1 MSSLSIPDDDLDW
14 EDDPYE
20 PYDTPRSWLERIR
33 PRWSQSL
40 LSSTA
45 SPGSGNAYA
54 DAASARAAV
63 ESRLENA
70 VIGALRQPRAPEFV
84 PEPAGFLGDLDRRI
98 ALISIAGRFAAAIGI
113 AAVVALFFVFL
124 IPASRD
130 YFGQT
135 DGAPSGIIQSMK
147 ATLIELPSTSEG
159 TKPALCELQ
168 NILGLPQSQPVM
180 THEQSETLLQQFMQ
194 WREKPPVAKT
204 KMSPFSVGEK

>member
-1 MSSLSIPDDDLDW
+1 MSSLSIRNDDLDW

-20 PYDTPRSWLERIR
+20 PYDAPRSWLERLR
-33 PRWSQSL
+33 PRWSRSL
-40 LSSTA
+40 LSSSA
-45 SPGSGNAYA
+45 SRGSGDASA
-54 DAASARAAV
+54 DAASAPAAAA
-63 ESRLENA
+63 SRLEDA
-70 VIGALRQPRAPEFV
+70 VFGALRRPREPELMS
-84 PEPAGFLGDLDRRI
+84 EPAGFFRELDQRI

-130 YFGQT
+130 YSRQT
-135 DGAPSGIIQSMK
+135 DGPPSGTIQSMK
-147 ATLIELPSTSEG
+147 ASLNELPSASEG

-204 KMSPFSVGEK
+204 P